1 MKRIT
6 IKEIAK
12 KAGVS
17 VGTVDR
23 VLHERGEVAE
33 KTKQLVLKISKE
45 GNYQTN
51 VFARNLKLNKIYHL
65 AVLLPED
72 NEYWKTQRKGIEDA
86 TGEYES
92 LGIQTH
98 FYTFDRS
105 NRDSFLEQ
113 SNLAIESKPDGVI
126 LAPIISDEAVQIC
139 AMLKE
144 SKIPYVF
151 VDSNLK
157 GAEPLTF
164 IGQDTVQSGYLAA
177 KLLNIGF
184 DQGYPV
190 VIAIYMDF
198 DSLNKT
204 IDERI
209 SGFKKFYREQGWS
222 MDMIREL
229 SIPSGFQ
236 IKEVKEW
243 TTANGRLHLFVP
255 NSRTHQIVNLL
266 KDTDYKGETRIV
278 GYDKIQLNSEALEA
292 GKADFI
298 INQNP
303 YRQGTLAVQALY
315 RHLIVK
321 EEVPSYQYMPLD
333 ILTKEN
339 VEFAN

>member
-6 IKEIAK
+6 IKEIAH

-23 VLHERGEVAE
+23 VLHKRGEVAE
-33 KTKQLVLKISKE
+33 KTKQLVLKIAKE

-51 VFARNLKLNKIYHL
+51 VFARNLKLNKTYHL
-65 AVLLPED
+65 AILLPED

-86 TGEYES
+86 ANEYEY
-92 LGIQTH
+92 LGVQLQ

-105 NRDSFLEQ
+105 NRDSFIEQ

-126 LAPIISDEAVQIC
+126 LAPIITDEAEQIC
-139 AMLKE
+139 AQLKQ
-144 SKIPYVF
+144 SDIPYVF

-157 GAEPLTF
+157 TAEPLAF
-164 IGQDTVQSGYLAA
+164 IGQDTIQSGYLAA

-184 DQGYPV
+184 DHGHPA
-190 VIAIYMDF
+190 VIAIYTDF

-209 SGFKKFYREQGWS
+209 SGFKKFYTEQGWS
-222 MDMIREL
+222 LSLISEL
-229 SIPSGFQ
+229 KIPSGFE

-243 TTANGRLHLFVP
+243 TANNGRLHLFVP
-255 NSRTHQIVNLL
+255 NSRTHQIVDRLESTQYEGL
-266 KDTDYKGETRIV
+266 TRII
-278 GYDKIQLNSEALEA
+278 GYDKIQLNVDVL
-292 GKADFI
+292 KDNKVDFI

-303 YRQGTLAVQALY
+303 YRQGSLGVQALY
-315 RHLIVK
+315 KHLIIK
-321 EEVPSYQYMPLD
+321 GEIEPFQYMPLD

>member
-6 IKEIAK
+6 IKEIAQQ
-12 KAGVS
+12 AGVS

-23 VLHERGEVAE
+23 VLHKRGEVAE
-33 KTKQLVLKISKE
+33 KTKLLVLKIAKE

-51 VFARNLKLNKIYHL
+51 VFARNLKLNKTYHL
-65 AVLLPED
+65 AILLPED

-86 TGEYES
+86 ASEYES
-92 LGIQTH
+92 LGVQLQ

-126 LAPIISDEAVQIC
+126 LAPIITDEAEQIC
-139 AMLKE
+139 AQLKRGD
-144 SKIPYVF
+144 IPYVF

-157 GAEPLTF
+157 SAEPLAF
-164 IGQDTVQSGYLAA
+164 IGQDTFQSGYLAA

-184 DQGYPV
+184 DNGHQA
-190 VIAIYMDF
+190 VITIYTDF

-209 SGFKKFYREQGWS
+209 SGFKKFYLEQGWPLS
-222 MDMIREL
+222 LISEL
-229 SIPSGFQ
+229 KIPSGFE

-243 TTANGRLHLFVP
+243 TINNGRLHLFIP
-255 NSRTHQIVNLL
+255 NSRTHQIVKRLESTQYEGL
-266 KDTDYKGETRIV
+266 TRII
-278 GYDKIQLNSEALEA
+278 GYDKIQLNVDVL
-292 GKADFI
+292 KDNKVDFI

-303 YRQGTLAVQALY
+303 YRQGYLGVQALY
-315 RHLIVK
+315 KHLIIK
-321 EEVPSYQYMPLD
+321 GEVAPLQYMPLD

>member
-23 VLHERGEVAE
+23 VLHKRGEVAE
-33 KTKQLVLKISKE
+33 KTKKLVLKIAEE

-51 VFARNLKLNKIYHL
+51 VFARNLKLNKTYDL

-72 NEYWKTQRKGIEDA
+72 NEYWKTQRKGIEEA
-86 TGEYES
+86 ASEYEH
-92 LGIQTH
+92 LGMQLH

-105 NRDSFLEQ
+105 NRDSFIEQ
-113 SNLAIESKPDGVI
+113 SNLAIQSKPDGVI
-126 LAPIISDEAVQIC
+126 LAPIISDEADQIC
-139 AMLKE
+139 KLLKQN
-144 SKIPYVF
+144 KIPYVF
-151 VDSNLK
+151 VDSNLRT
-157 GAEPLTF
+157 AEPLAF
-164 IGQDTVQSGYLAA
+164 IGQDTIQSGYLAA
-177 KLLNIGF
+177 KLLNFGF
-184 DQGYPV
+184 DNGHPA
-190 VIAIYMDF
+190 VIAIYTDF

-209 SGFKKFYREQGWS
+209 SGFKKFYREQAWPE
-222 MDMIREL
+222 DMIREIK
-229 SIPSGFQ
+229 IPSGFE

-243 TTANGRLHLFVP
+243 TTNNGRLHLFVP
-255 NSRTHQIVNLL
+255 NSRTHQIVNRLESTQFEGL
-266 KDTDYKGETRIV
+266 TRII
-278 GYDKIQLNSEALEA
+278 GYDKIQLNADALLA
-292 GKADFI
+292 DKADFV

-303 YRQGTLAVQALY
+303 YRQGALGVQALY

-321 EEVPSYQYMPLD
+321 GAIESVQYMPLD

-339 VEFAN
+339 VAFAN